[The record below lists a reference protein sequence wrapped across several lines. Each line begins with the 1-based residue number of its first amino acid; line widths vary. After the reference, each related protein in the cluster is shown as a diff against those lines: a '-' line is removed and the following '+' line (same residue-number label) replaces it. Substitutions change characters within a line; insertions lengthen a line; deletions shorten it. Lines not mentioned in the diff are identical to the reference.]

1 VEDYLIMSSI
11 AHTRNLQGKRQDLEE
26 HLRNVA
32 GAAERYCA
40 SFGGATIGRLAGL
53 LHDIGKYDPAFQQ
66 YLLNAEQHPTKGMR
80 GPDHKGA
87 GTVLAQT
94 VEAKGLLA
102 FLINGHHGG
111 LAARSDLKTTILE
124 RRANKA
130 VQDAIATAKRTI
142 PELQAIPRD
151 LVPAHIRTSLELE
164 FFVRMVFSA
173 LVDADFL
180 DTEQHFNG
188 GKRAARAN
196 QWPLADLWER
206 FSASYGRAF
215 ADAPKSGLNAIRAEV
230 YQHCLNAADLPPGF
244 FRLTVPTGGGK
255 TLSSLAF
262 ALQHA
267 LQHDLERV
275 IYAIP
280 YTSIIDQTVGVF
292 REVLGDAGA
301 IIEHH
306 SNIELQDPEKPTPT
320 EIQRRLAAENWDASL
335 IVTTTVQLFE
345 SLLGRG
351 TGKCRKLHNVAR
363 SILVLDEVQMLPVY
377 LLTPILDVLRQLV
390 AHYGVSVVLCTA
402 TQPEFASRQGFEG
415 LDNIREIIPLPLQ
428 EQHFAALKR
437 VEYQLLAPD
446 ESWTWEQVAAR
457 VQAEQQILVIVNTR
471 RDATEIMDRLSPG
484 DSLDQEDDAALFHL
498 STRLCGMHRRAVL
511 EEVRRRLKEKE
522 PCRLIATQVIEAGV
536 DVDFPLVMRAIGPLD
551 RMVQAAGRANREG
564 KMEQP
569 GQIILFLPADG
580 RVPKGSYL
588 IGTDITKR
596 LLQQGSADLH
606 DPGLYQEYFRE
617 YYGYP
622 YLDHYG
628 IQEARKSFDYP
639 LVAETFHMIEDD
651 STPVIVKYA
660 PPWLEGQHSI
670 DALLNSLSSSPK
682 REYLRALQP
691 YTVNLL
697 NHEFEKAKQKGL
709 VYEVIPGIWEWQ
721 GKYDNGKDGKHGQ
734 GIVLDSIMNAESTMW

>member
-1 VEDYLIMSSI
+1 MSSI
-11 AHTRNLQGKRQDLEE
+11 AHTKNLYGKRQDLEE

-32 GAAERYCA
+32 GATERYCA
-40 SFGGATIGRLAGL
+40 PFGGATIGRITGL

-66 YLLNAEQHPTKGMR
+66 YLLNAEQNPARGMR

-87 GTVLAQT
+87 GTVLAHT
-94 VEAKGLLA
+94 LEAKGLLA

-111 LAARSDLKTTILE
+111 LAARSDLRTTILE
-124 RRANKA
+124 RRTNKA
-130 VQDAIATAKRTI
+130 VLDAIATAKRTI
-142 PELQAIPRD
+142 PELQSIPPD
-151 LVPAHIRTSLELE
+151 LIPAQFRTPLELE
-164 FFVRMVFSA
+164 LFVRMVFSA

-188 GKRAARAN
+188 GKTAARAN
-196 QWPLADLWER
+196 HWPLADLWER
-206 FSASYGRAF
+206 FSVSYRQAF
-215 ADAPKSGLNAIRAEV
+215 ADAPESRLNAIRTEV
-230 YQHCLNAADLPPGF
+230 YQYCLKAASLPPGF

-262 ALQHA
+262 ALRHA
-267 LQHDLERV
+267 LQHDLERI

-280 YTSIIDQTVGVF
+280 YTSIIDQTAEEF
-292 REVLGDAGA
+292 RKALGDARA
-301 IIEHH
+301 VIEHH
-306 SNIELQDPEKPTPT
+306 SNIELQDPDKPTLT

-351 TGKCRKLHNVAR
+351 TGKCRKLHNIAR
-363 SILVLDEVQMLPVY
+363 SILILDEVQMLPVY

-402 TQPEFASRQGFEG
+402 TQPDFASRQGFDG
-415 LDNIREIIPLPLQ
+415 LDNIREIIPLSLQ

-437 VEYQLLAPD
+437 VAYQLPAPD

-457 VQAEQQILVIVNTR
+457 VQAEQQVLVIVNTR
-471 RDATEIMDRLSPG
+471 CDATEIMDRLTSS

-511 EEVRRRLKEKE
+511 EEVRRRLKAKE

-551 RMVQAAGRANREG
+551 RIVQAAGRANREG

-569 GQIILFLPADG
+569 GQVILFLPANG

-588 IGTDITKR
+588 VGTDITKR
-596 LLQQGSADLH
+596 LLQQNSVDLH
-606 DPGLYQEYFRE
+606 DPALYQQYFRE
-617 YYGYP
+617 YYGNP
-622 YLDHYG
+622 YLDHHG

-639 LVAETFHMIEDD
+639 LVAETFRMIEDD
-651 STPVIVKYA
+651 STPVIVKY
-660 PPWLEGQHSI
+660 PSTWSEGEHPV
-670 DALLNSLSSSPK
+670 DALLHNISSTPK

-709 VYEVIPGIWEWQ
+709 VYEVIPGIWEWR
-721 GKYDNGKDGKHGQ
+721 GKYDSGKDGKHGQ
-734 GIVLDSIMNAESTMW
+734 GIVLDSIVSAESNMW

>member
-1 VEDYLIMSSI
+1 MNMSSI
-11 AHTRNLQGKRQDLEE
+11 AHTKNPQGKRQDLEE

-32 GAAERYCA
+32 DAAERYCA
-40 SFGGATIGRLAGL
+40 SFGGAVIGRLAGL

-66 YLLNAEQHPTKGMR
+66 YLLNAEQNPAKGMR

-94 VEAKGLLA
+94 VETGGLLA
-102 FLINGHHGG
+102 FLVNGHHGG
-111 LAARSDLKTTILE
+111 LAARSDLKTTIRE
-124 RRANKA
+124 RMTNKP
-130 VQDAIATAKRTI
+130 VQDAIATAKRII
-142 PELQAIPRD
+142 PELQAFPHDLIP
-151 LVPAHIRTSLELE
+151 PHICSNLERE

-188 GKRAARAN
+188 GKRAERAN
-196 QWPLADLWER
+196 QWLIADLWER
-206 FSASYGRAF
+206 FTTSYQQAF
-215 ADAPKSGLNAIRAEV
+215 VDAPKSGLNAIRAEV
-230 YQHCLNAADLPPGF
+230 YQNCLDAAGLSPGF

-267 LQHDLERV
+267 LQHGRERI

-280 YTSIIDQTVGVF
+280 YTSIIDQTAEVF
-292 REVLGDAGA
+292 RKVLGDDQA

-320 EIQRRLAAENWDASL
+320 EVRRRLAAENWDASL
-335 IVTTTVQLFE
+335 IVTTTAQLFE

-351 TGKCRKLHNVAR
+351 TGKCRKLHNVAG
-363 SILVLDEVQMLPVY
+363 SVIVLDEVQMLPVY

-390 AHYGVSVVLCTA
+390 THYGVTVVLCTA
-402 TQPEFASRQGFEG
+402 TQPDFAPRQEFEG
-415 LDNIREIIPLPLQ
+415 LDTIREIIPLTVQ
-428 EQHFAALKR
+428 ERHFAALRR
-437 VEYQLLAPD
+437 VEYQLPVPD

-471 RDATEIMDRLSPG
+471 RDATEIMDSLASD
-484 DSLDQEDDAALFHL
+484 DSLDKEDDPALFHL

-536 DVDFPLVMRAIGPLD
+536 DVDFPLVMRAVGPLD
-551 RMVQAAGRANREG
+551 RIVQAAGRANREG

-569 GQIILFLPADG
+569 GKVIVFLPADG
-580 RVPKGSYL
+580 RMPRGSYL
-588 IGTDITKR
+588 VGSDITKR
-596 LLQQGSADLH
+596 LLSQSSADLH
-606 DPGLYQEYFRE
+606 DPGLYQKYFHE
-617 YYGYP
+617 YYDYP
-622 YLDHYG
+622 YLDHYE
-628 IQEARKSFDYP
+628 IQETRKSFDYP
-639 LVAETFHMIEDD
+639 LVAEKFRMIEDD
-651 STPVIVKYA
+651 STSMIVKY
-660 PPWLEGQHSI
+660 PPSPSEDEHPV
-670 DALLNSLSSSPK
+670 DALFQKMSSSPK
-682 REYLRALQP
+682 REYLRAMQP

-709 VYEVIPGIWEWQ
+709 VLEIIPGVWKWE
-721 GKYDNGKDGKHGQ
+721 GKYDCGLDGKHGQ
-734 GIVLDSIMNAESTMW
+734 GIVLDSIASAESRFW

>member
-1 VEDYLIMSSI
+1 MSSI
-11 AHTRNLQGKRQDLEE
+11 AHTKNPQGQRQDLEE

-32 GAAERYCA
+32 DAAERYSA
-40 SFGGATIGRLAGL
+40 AFGGETFARFAGL

-66 YLLNAEQHPTKGMR
+66 YLLDAERNPGKHTR

-87 GTVLAQT
+87 GTVLAQ
-94 VEAKGLLA
+94 AAGAGGLLA

-111 LAARSDLKTTILE
+111 LAARSDLKTTIRE
-124 RRANKA
+124 RMANQA
-130 VQDAIATAKRTI
+130 VQDAIATARRTI
-142 PELQAIPRD
+142 PELQAIPLD
-151 LVPAHIRTSLELE
+151 LIPAHICSELE
-164 FFVRMVFSA
+164 RELFVRMVFSA

-188 GKRAARAN
+188 GKRPERAN
-196 QWPLADLWER
+196 QWPISSLWER
-206 FSASYGRAF
+206 FTASYQQAF
-215 ADAPKSGLNAIRAEV
+215 ADAPKSSLNAIRSEV
-230 YQHCLNAADLPPGF
+230 YQNCLKAAELPPGF

-267 LQHDLERV
+267 LQHGLERI

-280 YTSIIDQTVGVF
+280 YTSIIDQTVKVF
-292 REVLGDAGA
+292 QDALGDAGA

-306 SNIELQDPEKPTPT
+306 SNIELKDPEKPTLA
-320 EIQRRLAAENWDASL
+320 EVKRRLAAENWDASL

-351 TGKCRKLHNVAR
+351 TSKCRKLHNIAR
-363 SILVLDEVQMLPVY
+363 SVIVLDEVQMLPVY

-390 AHYGVSVVLCTA
+390 THYGVTVVLCTA
-402 TQPEFASRQGFEG
+402 TQPDFAPRQGFEG
-415 LDNIREIIPLPLQ
+415 LGNIQEIIPLPEQ
-428 EQHFAALKR
+428 ERYFAMLKR
-437 VEYQLLAPD
+437 VEYQLPEAD

-457 VQAEQQILVIVNTR
+457 VQAERQILVIVNTR
-471 RDATEIMDRLSPG
+471 RDATEIMDSLATGDRLDEESDP
-484 DSLDQEDDAALFHL
+484 ALFHL

-511 EEVRRRLKEKE
+511 EEVRRRLTAKE

-536 DVDFPLVMRAIGPLD
+536 DVDFPLVMRAVGPLD
-551 RMVQAAGRANREG
+551 RIVQAAGRANREG

-569 GQIILFLPADG
+569 GRVIVFLPTNG

-588 IGTDITKR
+588 VGSDITKR
-596 LLQQGSADLH
+596 LLRAADLH

-622 YLDHYG
+622 YLDHYD
-628 IQEARKSFDYP
+628 IQEMRKSFNYP
-639 LVAETFHMIEDD
+639 LVAEKFRMIDDD
-651 STPVIVKYA
+651 STPVIVKYV
-660 PPWLEGQHSI
+660 PPWLESENSVDAHLKNLSI
-670 DALLNSLSSSPK
+670 FPK

-697 NHEFEKAKQKGL
+697 NYEFEKAKQKGL
-709 VYEVIPGIWEWQ
+709 VREVISDVWEWQ
-721 GKYDNGKDGKHGQ
+721 GQYDRGADWKHGQ
-734 GIVLDSIMNAESTMW
+734 GIVLDSIASAESHIW

>member
-1 VEDYLIMSSI
+1 MSSI
-11 AHTRNLQGKRQDLEE
+11 AHTKNLHGNRQDLDE

-32 GAAERYCA
+32 GVTEQYCA
-40 SFGGATIGRLAGL
+40 SFGGATIGRIAGL
-53 LHDIGKYDPAFQQ
+53 LHDIGKYDPAFQL
-66 YLLNAEQHPTKGMR
+66 YLLNAEQNPAKGMR

-87 GTVLAQT
+87 GTVFAQT
-94 VEAKGLLA
+94 VEARGVLS

-124 RRANKA
+124 RRSNKA
-130 VQDAIATAKRTI
+130 VQDAIATAKRLI

-151 LVPAHIRTSLELE
+151 LIPASIGTSLEQE

-188 GKRAARAN
+188 GKRAERAH

-206 FSASYGRAF
+206 FSAAYTQAF
-215 ADAPKSGLNAIRAEV
+215 ASAPESSLNAIRAEV
-230 YQHCLNAADLPPGF
+230 YQHCLNAAHLPPGF

-262 ALQHA
+262 ALKHA
-267 LQHDLERV
+267 LQHDFERI

-280 YTSIIDQTVGVF
+280 YTSIIDQTAEVF
-292 REVLGDAGA
+292 RNILGDAGA

-306 SNIELQDPEKPTPT
+306 SNIELQDPEKPTLT
-320 EIQRRLAAENWDASL
+320 EIRRRLAAENWDASL

-345 SLLGRG
+345 SLFGRG
-351 TGKCRKLHNVAR
+351 TGKCRKLHNIAR
-363 SILVLDEVQMLPVY
+363 SIIVLDEVQMLPVY
-377 LLTPILDVLRQLV
+377 LLAPILDVLRQLV

-402 TQPEFASRQGFEG
+402 TQPDFGSRQGFEG
-415 LDNIREIIPLPLQ
+415 LDNIREIIPLPVQ
-428 EQHFAALKR
+428 ERHFAALRR
-437 VEYQLLAPD
+437 VDYQLPVPE
-446 ESWTWEQVAAR
+446 ESWTWEQLAAR

-471 RDATEIMDRLSPG
+471 PDAIEIMDRLSPA
-484 DSLDQEDDAALFHL
+484 DSLDQDDNTALFHL

-511 EEVRRRLKEKE
+511 EEVRRRLKGKE

-551 RMVQAAGRANREG
+551 RIVQAAGRANREG

-569 GQIILFLPADG
+569 GQVILFLPADG
-580 RVPKGSYL
+580 RVPKGSYQL
-588 IGTDITKR
+588 GTDITKR
-596 LLQQGSADLH
+596 LLQQSPVDLH
-606 DPGLYQEYFRE
+606 DPGLYQQYFHD

-622 YLDHYG
+622 FLDHHQ

-639 LVAETFHMIEDD
+639 LVAEKFRMIEDD
-651 STPVIVKYA
+651 STPVIVRYD
-660 PPWLEGQHSI
+660 PPWLEGEHPI
-670 DALLNSLSSSPK
+670 DALFNNIASSPK

-691 YTVNLL
+691 YTVNLV

-709 VYEVIPGIWEWQ
+709 VYEVIPGVWRWE
-721 GKYDNGKDGKHGQ
+721 GKYDSGKDGKHGQ
-734 GIVLDSIMNAESTMW
+734 GIVLDSIVSAESNIW

>member
-1 VEDYLIMSSI
+1 MSSI
-11 AHTRNLQGKRQDLEE
+11 AHTKNLLGKRQDLEE

-32 GAAERYCA
+32 DAAERYCA
-40 SFGGATIGRLAGL
+40 SFGGAALARFAGL

-66 YLLNAEQHPTKGMR
+66 YLLNAEQNPAKGMR

-94 VEAKGLLA
+94 VEVRGLLA

-130 VQDAIATAKRTI
+130 VQDAIATAKRAI

-151 LVPAHIRTSLELE
+151 LIPPHICTALEQE

-188 GKRAARAN
+188 GKRAERTH
-196 QWPLADLWER
+196 QWPVIDLWER
-206 FSASYGRAF
+206 FSASYSRAF
-215 ADAPKSGLNAIRAEV
+215 ASAPSSSLNDIRAEV
-230 YQHCLNAADLPPGF
+230 YQHCLDSAHLPPGF

-262 ALQHA
+262 ALHHA
-267 LQHDLERV
+267 LQNDFERI

-280 YTSIIDQTVGVF
+280 YTSIIDQTAEVF
-292 REVLGDAGA
+292 RKILGDAGA

-306 SNIELQDPEKPTPT
+306 SNIELLDPEKPTPA
-320 EIQRRLAAENWDASL
+320 EIRRRLAAENWDASL
-335 IVTTTVQLFE
+335 IATTTVQLFE

-351 TGKCRKLHNVAR
+351 TGKCRKLHNIAH
-363 SILVLDEVQMLPVY
+363 SIIVLDEVQMLPVY

-390 AHYGVSVVLCTA
+390 MHYGVSVVLCTA
-402 TQPEFASRQGFEG
+402 TQPDFVSRQGFEG

-428 EQHFAALKR
+428 EKHFAALRR
-437 VEYQLLAPD
+437 VEYSLPAPD
-446 ESWTWEQVAAR
+446 ESWTWEDVAAR

-471 RDATEIMDRLSPG
+471 RDATEIMERLSPA
-484 DSLDQEDDAALFHL
+484 DSLAQEDASALFHL
-498 STRLCGMHRRAVL
+498 STRLCGMHRRAAL
-511 EEVRRRLKEKE
+511 EEVRHRLKEKE

-551 RMVQAAGRANREG
+551 RIVQAAGRANREG

-569 GQIILFLPADG
+569 GQVILFLPADG

-588 IGTDITKR
+588 VGTDITKR
-596 LLQQGSADLH
+596 LLKQSSADLH
-606 DPGLYQEYFRE
+606 DPALYQQYFRE
-617 YYGYP
+617 YYGNP
-622 YLDHYG
+622 YLDHHG

-639 LVAETFHMIEDD
+639 LVAEKFCMIEDD
-651 STPVIVKYA
+651 STPVIVRYK
-660 PPWLEGQHSI
+660 PPWLEGEHPL
-670 DALLNSLSSSPK
+670 DVLLKHKSSSPK
-682 REYLRALQP
+682 REHLRALQP
-691 YTVNLL
+691 YTLNLL

-721 GKYDNGKDGKHGQ
+721 GKYDSGSDGKHGQ
-734 GIVLDSIMNAESTMW
+734 GIVLDSIVSAGSTIW